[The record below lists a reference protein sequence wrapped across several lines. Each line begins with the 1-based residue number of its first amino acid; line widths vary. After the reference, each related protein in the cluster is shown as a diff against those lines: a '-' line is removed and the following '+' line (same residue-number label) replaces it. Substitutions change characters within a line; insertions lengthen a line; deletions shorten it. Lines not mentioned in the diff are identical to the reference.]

1 VWHGDRRHFFFRFAS
16 VIGSAA
22 LALTVLHAI
31 EASLWAIAYLLL
43 GAMTDAGSATLYSAE
58 AMTTYGHTD
67 LTLAPH
73 WRMMGALEALN
84 GVILFGLTAAF
95 LIAVLQAALR
105 LSGSLIRERGR

>member
-1 VWHGDRRHFFFRFAS
+1 
-16 VIGSAA
+16 
-22 LALTVLHAI
+22 
-31 EASLWAIAYLLL
+31 
-43 GAMTDAGSATLYSAE
+43 
-58 AMTTYGHTD
+58 MTTYGHTD